1 MSSEKGMKPDLKK
14 IQEIQETPAL
24 ENQKSLTKFSRTDQL
39 HEKIY
44 ARLQHINTA
53 FTIITAG

>member
-1 MSSEKGMKPDLKK
+1 MSSEKGLKPDLKK

-44 ARLQHINTA
+44 ARL
-53 FTIITAG
+53 